1 MTVGRWA
8 DERRRDHWYQKA
20 KREGYRS
27 RAAYKLKQ
35 MIDEF
40 YIVKTGDHVVDL
52 GAAPGGWT
60 QVAVENVGEEGRV
73 VGVDLQSIRPVEG
86 ASFLVGD
93 MTEAATV
100 ERVLEALG
108 EGSDDGSA
116 DVVISDMSPDITGTY
131 SVDHARSVHL
141 SRLALDFARRVLR
154 RQGRFVVKVFQG
166 PDLQDLEDEAR
177 KHFNLVKRHVPEAS
191 RSASSEIY
199 LVAKGFKGEDHRPE
213 EPLGGDGDGG
223 DEDPSWSEGV
233 PPPSR
238 RGNR

>member
-1 MTVGRWA
+1 MGRWA
-8 DERRRDHWYQKA
+8 SEHRRDHWYRKA

-35 MIDEF
+35 MIEEF
-40 YIVKTGDHVVDL
+40 YIVKAGDHVVDL
-52 GAAPGGWT
+52 GAAPGGWS
-60 QVAVENVGEEGRV
+60 QVAVETVGEEGTV
-73 VGVDLQSIRPVEG
+73 VGVDLQGIRSVEG
-86 ASFLVGD
+86 ATFLVGD
-93 MTEAATV
+93 MTEADTV

-108 EGSDDGSA
+108 EGSEEGSA

-177 KHFNLVKRHVPEAS
+177 KHFNLVKRYTPEAS

-199 LVAKGFKGEDHRPE
+199 LVAKGFKGRGHRPDEPPGDEGDGEDE
-213 EPLGGDGDGG
+213 EPEWAG
-223 DEDPSWSEGV
+223 GV